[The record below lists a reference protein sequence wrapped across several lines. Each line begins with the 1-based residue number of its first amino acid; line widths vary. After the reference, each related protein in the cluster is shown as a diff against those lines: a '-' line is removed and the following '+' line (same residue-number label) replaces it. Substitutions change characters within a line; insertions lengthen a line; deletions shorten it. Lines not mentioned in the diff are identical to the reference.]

1 MKKQIFYFNDNYCIS
16 CGIQIPEGIMVCKN
30 CLTQEEND
38 DLTSTEKQYNKYLKK
53 QNMILKHI

>member
-30 CLTQEEND
+30 CLDQEENND
-38 DLTSTEKQYNKYLKK
+38 PTSTKEQYDKYLKNK
-53 QNMILKHI
+53 IRY